1 MAQVHE
7 IDERAID
14 DKIDE
19 KILEARRIFICDAID
34 GDSARETIRK
44 LWYLELAHPG
54 KPILLVINS
63 PGGSTDAGWAIWDQL
78 QMITSPIRT
87 LVTGLAASF
96 GSILSLAGGQGHR
109 FATPQSR
116 IMIHQPL
123 ISGVMQAV
131 ASDIEITSREIDRT
145 MDALVKVYCDASGR
159 SEKEIREVLD
169 RDKWMSPQ
177 EAIEFGILDKV
188 VTSFDQISL

>member
-1 MAQVHE
+1 MTQHIE
-7 IDERAID
+7 LDERALD

-19 KILEARRIFICDAID
+19 KILDARRIFICDQID
-34 GDSARETIRK
+34 NESARETIRK
-44 LWYLELAHPG
+44 LWYLELSHPG

-78 QMITSPIRT
+78 HMITSPITT

-96 GSILSLAGGQGHR
+96 GSILSLAGGKGRR

-123 ISGVMQAV
+123 ISGVMQGV
-131 ASDIEITSREIDRT
+131 ASDIEITSQEIDRT
-145 MDALVKVYCDASGR
+145 MDALVKVYCDASGQ
-159 SEKEIREVLD
+159 SEAEIRKALD
-169 RDKWMSPQ
+169 RDKWMGPK
-177 EAIEFGILDKV
+177 EAIEFGILDGIV
-188 VTSFDQISL
+188 DSFDALK